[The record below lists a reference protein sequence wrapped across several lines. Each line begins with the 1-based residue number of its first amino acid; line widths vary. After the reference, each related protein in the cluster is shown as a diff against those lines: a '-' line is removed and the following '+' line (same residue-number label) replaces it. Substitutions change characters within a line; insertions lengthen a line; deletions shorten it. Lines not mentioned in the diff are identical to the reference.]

1 MDTFATFPI
10 VIEMPLRLD
19 DAGAIRIGN
28 TRVLLDTIVTAFN
41 MGTPPEKI
49 ADQFDAVSLTQI
61 YQVIGYYLANKEAA
75 DAYLAKREAEA
86 EALRLRYEAEFPQS
100 TKEAL
105 LKRIAERKANTN
117 QP

>member
-41 MGTPPEKI
+41 MGTPSEKI

-61 YQVIGYYLANKEAA
+61 YQVIGYYLANKEAV

-86 EALRLRYEAEFPQS
+86 LCLRYEAEFPQS

-105 LKRIAERKANTN
+105 LKQIAERKANTN